1 VASAKAVLNTLR
13 PQAETA
19 LAALFAQPYETLVAL
34 PAVSAIEIAGSTR
47 PATLTTYRDLLSE
60 GRLRVVVQLVVK
72 GVLGSAR
79 IWAKGFFL
87 VPAAQPVEATH
98 EELYEFF

>member
-1 VASAKAVLNTLR
+1 MTSAKAVLNTLR

-19 LAALFAQPYETLVAL
+19 LAALVAQPYETLAAL
-34 PAVSAIEIAGSTR
+34 PPVSAKEIAGSAR
-47 PATLTTYRDLLSE
+47 PATLTTYRDVLSE

-72 GVLGSAR
+72 GILGSAR

-87 VPAAQPVEATH
+87 VPAGQPVEATH
-98 EELYEFF
+98 EELYEFY

>member
-1 VASAKAVLNTLR
+1 MLR
-13 PQAETA
+13 PQAEAA
-19 LAALFAQPYETLVAL
+19 LATLAAQPYETLAAL
-34 PAVSAIEIAGSTR
+34 PAVSAKVIAGFAKQ
-47 PATLTTYRDLLSE
+47 ATLTTYRDSRLE

-72 GVLGSAR
+72 GILGSAR

-87 VPAAQPVEATH
+87 APGAQPVETTH